1 MDHRYAPPQVRVHDM
16 GPSGEVLGQPGSS
29 ASISARAR
37 IHVWLASAMVL
48 GYAAYALY
56 WIAMRRTGW
65 VWLIVVAAFALA
77 GWLLLSRSR
86 WAQHLM
92 WLSAS
97 IYVGAW
103 LYSVMLAIA
112 DTWNTDSLLVDVLM
126 LVPGFVLVVCPSAY
140 CVYVARTY
148 TGRNSNLI
156 T

>member
-1 MDHRYAPPQVRVHDM
+1 MDHRYAPPRARVHDT
-16 GPSGEVLGQPGSS
+16 GSAADVLGQPGNS
-29 ASISARAR
+29 ASISTRAR
-37 IHVWLASAMVL
+37 LHVWLASAMAL

-56 WIAMRRTGW
+56 WIVTRHTGW
-65 VWLIVVAAFALA
+65 VWLIFVTAFALA

-97 IYVGAW
+97 LYVGAW

-112 DTWNTDSLLVDVLM
+112 NTWNTDSLLVDVLM

-148 TGRNSNLI
+148 TGRSRNS
-156 T
+156 TT

>member
-1 MDHRYAPPQVRVHDM
+1 MDHRYAPPQARVHDT
-16 GPSGEVLGQPGSS
+16 GLTEEVFGQPGIS
-29 ASISARAR
+29 ASISIRAR
-37 IHVWLASAMVL
+37 IHVWLASAMIL

-56 WIAMRRTGW
+56 WIVTQRTGW
-65 VWLIVVAAFALA
+65 IWLIVVAAFALA
-77 GWLLLSRSR
+77 GGLLLSRSR

-112 DTWNTDSLLVDVLM
+112 GTWNTDSLLVDVLM

-148 TGRNSNLI
+148 TRRNRNSI
-156 T
+156 A

>member
-1 MDHRYAPPQVRVHDM
+1 MDHRYAPPQARVHDT
-16 GPSGEVLGQPGSS
+16 GPTEEVLGQPGNS
-29 ASISARAR
+29 ASIPARAR
-37 IHVWLASAMVL
+37 IHVGLASAMIL

-56 WIAMRRTGW
+56 WIITRGTGW
-65 VWLIVVAAFALA
+65 VWLIVVAAFALS
-77 GWLLLSRSR
+77 GGLLLSRSQ
-86 WAQHLM
+86 WARHLM

-148 TGRNSNLI
+148 TGRNRNSI

>member
-1 MDHRYAPPQVRVHDM
+1 M
-16 GPSGEVLGQPGSS
+16 
-29 ASISARAR
+29 I
-37 IHVWLASAMVL
+37 L

-56 WIAMRRTGW
+56 WIVTRRTGW

-77 GWLLLSRSR
+77 GGLLLSRSR
-86 WAQHLM
+86 WARHLM

-140 CVYVARTY
+140 YVYVARTY
-148 TGRNSNLI
+148 TGRNRNSI